1 MSTSRLLTRGTAPA
15 TWQQELASAITDPAE
30 LLRELGLDPALLET
44 GGVNAM
50 TQAAQA
56 FPLRVPRAF
65 VRRMR
70 RGDPNDPLLRQVLAR
85 GLELQATPGFSADPL
100 DEAAARRAPGLLQK
114 YEGRA
119 LLVTTGACA
128 VHCRYCFRREY
139 DYSVEGSG
147 IEGGRWEAA
156 MTTLAA
162 DHGIEEVILSGGDPL
177 SLGNSRLEAL
187 LRRLEGMP
195 QLRRLR
201 LHTRTPIV
209 LPSRVDHG
217 LARLLAA
224 TRLQLVIVVHAN
236 HAAEIDDDVRRAL
249 AALRATGGTLLNQ
262 SVLLAGVNDS
272 VDALAAL
279 SRAMFESGTLPYYL
293 HLLDRVNGVA
303 HFEVDEARAV
313 ELLRELNGRL
323 PGYLVPRLVREQ
335 PGMPGKTPLWGHR
348 HDTALIGA

>member
-1 MSTSRLLTRGTAPA
+1 MSTSSLRNRDAAPA
-15 TWQQELASAITDPAE
+15 TWQQELADAITDPAE
-30 LLRELGLDPALLET
+30 LLRELDLDPAAMGT
-44 GGVNAM
+44 GGMAAM
-50 TQAAQA
+50 ARAAQA
-56 FPLRVPRAF
+56 FALRVPRPF
-65 VRRMR
+65 MRRMR
-70 RGDPNDPLLRQVLAR
+70 RGDPADPLLRQVLAS
-85 GLELQATPGFSADPL
+85 GLELRATPGFSADPL
-100 DEAAARRAPGLLQK
+100 QESAARRAPGLLQK
-114 YEGRA
+114 YQGRA

-139 DYSVEGSG
+139 DYSVDGNG
-147 IEGGRWEAA
+147 VEGGRWEAA

-177 SLGNSRLEAL
+177 SLGNARLEAL

-217 LARLLAA
+217 LTRLLAA

-272 VDALAAL
+272 ADALAAL
-279 SRAMFESGTLPYYL
+279 SRTMFEAGTLPYYL

-303 HFEVDEARAV
+303 HFDVDEARAV
-313 ELLRELNGRL
+313 ELLRELNARL
-323 PGYLVPRLVREQ
+323 PGYLVPRLVREV
-335 PGMPGKTPLWGHR
+335 PGMPGKTSVWSGVAP
-348 HDTALIGA
+348 HD